1 MVDRRRTPGEKP
13 ADRRRPGPED
23 GVARRLYW
31 YAWVLVE
38 YAKTFTIGMVA
49 LLLALLVGGAGGR
62 LLVPEYIGRPE
73 YGWVLLAILG
83 GTLAVFVLWAKGR
96 MARTG
101 IESR

>member
-1 MVDRRRTPGEKP
+1 MVDRRRTQGSTP
-13 ADRRRPGPED
+13 ADRRRPRPED
-23 GVARRLYW
+23 GVGRRLYW

-38 YAKTFTIGMVA
+38 YAKTFAIGTAA
-49 LLLALLVGGAGGR
+49 LLLALFVGGAGGV

-73 YGWVLLAILG
+73 YGWVLLALLG